1 MAHLGVWR
9 WSGVVH
15 LVDTNDELL
24 HTQGVGKQRML
35 TSLAILRNTSLKL
48 AGTSSNNQ
56 HSTVSLKWRC
66 TTNECNKFT
75 KLENRMDIKNKVPGV
90 KNKFSDS
97 GNFHLPKH
105 KR

>member
-15 LVDTNDELL
+15 LVDANDELL

-35 TSLAILRNTSLKL
+35 TGLAILRNTSLKL

-56 HSTVSLKWRC
+56 HSTVSLKWRG
-66 TTNECNKFT
+66 TTN
-75 KLENRMDIKNKVPGV
+75 
-90 KNKFSDS
+90 
-97 GNFHLPKH
+97 LPNWKTE
-105 KR
+105 